1 MRWILGIFSAL
12 IVLTLIAYLAG
23 MMIPA
28 EQTHVRTLTLAQPPE
43 KVFAALA
50 DIPNMPGW
58 NHSLEKVEM
67 LPPVDGKEVSRQTFK
82 SGMVM
87 EVTTTQSVPPRHLVR
102 TMGDSGGPF
111 VGSWSYEITPENN
124 GSMIVLTEHS
134 TMKEAMFR
142 VLSQLFGPTK
152 YMDEHLRDLA
162 AHFGERAVIR

>member
-1 MRWILGIFSAL
+1 MKWILGIFSAL
-12 IVLTLIAYLAG
+12 VLLAAIAFLAG
-23 MMIPA
+23 MLIPA

-43 KVFAALA
+43 KVFAVLA
-50 DIPNMPGW
+50 DIPHMPSW

-67 LPPVDGKEVSRQTFK
+67 LAPVNGKEVSRQTFK
-82 SGMVM
+82 SGMIM
-87 EVTTTQSVPPRHLVR
+87 EITTMESTPPRHLVR

-111 VGSWSYEITPENN
+111 VGNWSYEITPEGN
-124 GSMIVLTEHS
+124 GSKIVLTEHS

-142 VLSQLFGPTK
+142 VLSKLFGPTK